1 MKRTISYITLLALS
15 AAFVISCEKKTSTNQ
30 NEASYRYWQA
40 WVEAQKAD
48 HPDYLWRKTALGS
61 YILED
66 TGGGGTALG
75 SSELVPYVYLNY
87 TATDLDG
94 TITESNI
101 VSVAKQLGT
110 YSPSNCY
117 DPVLKIRGEGNMPAG
132 IDELVAGMCPGQK
145 VKAVVPAWLNAG
157 SKRYDS
163 EQEYIKNVTGT
174 AAIYELEVLDGVVNY
189 QDFQIA
195 QILKAARARYNKFI
209 DAADTVKS
217 GVYYIRLQEPTDT
230 AGLKPDASAYVNYT
244 GRYLNG
250 QAFDTTLKD
259 TAKVNN
265 IYSAGKTYSAQ
276 TLNWA
281 ENDED
286 ITMGSG
292 EGSSLIDGFK
302 DGIAQMKYGEKGVVL
317 FISDKGYGNN
327 GNNPIPGF
335 CPLMF
340 ELELLKE
347 SN

>member
-1 MKRTISYITLLALS
+1 M
-15 AAFVISCEKKTSTNQ
+15 F
-30 NEASYRYWQA
+30 
-40 WVEAQKAD
+40 
-48 HPDYLWRKTALGS
+48 
-61 YILED
+61 
-66 TGGGGTALG
+66 
-75 SSELVPYVYLNY
+75 
-87 TATDLDG
+87 
-94 TITESNI
+94 
-101 VSVAKQLGT
+101 
-110 YSPSNCY
+110 
-117 DPVLKIRGEGNMPAG
+117 AG
-132 IDELVAGMCPGQK
+132 IDELIAGMCPGQK
-145 VKAVVPAWLNAG
+145 VRAVVPGWLNAG
-157 SKRYDS
+157 TKRYDS
-163 EQEYIKNVTGT
+163 EQEYIKNVAGT
-174 AAIYELEVLDGVVNY
+174 AAIYELEVIDGVVNY
-189 QDFQIA
+189 QDFQVA
-195 QILKAARARYNKFI
+195 QILKAARARYDKVI

-217 GVYYIRLQEPTDT
+217 GVYYIRLQEPADT
-230 AGLKPDASAYVNYT
+230 AGLKPGASAYVNYT

-317 FISDKGYGNN
+317 FISDKGYGNS
-327 GNNPIPGF
+327 GNSPIPGF

-347 SN
+347 NE